1 MNLSFKEKGLW
12 FALIALTLM
21 FVKTFIS
28 LIISDLS
35 NSDMHIF
42 QYVYIVIMLPILAY
56 LIIFILRNPKEAN
69 QKSDERDIIIE
80 NKSYKYS
87 YIVLIVS
94 HFHINLNI
102 FLHKPTSTIF
112 PILFLYFTFSIIIMI
127 SMKLFYYHKGV

>member
-42 QYVYIVIMLPILAY
+42 QYVYIVIMLPILVY

-112 PILFLYFTFSIIIMI
+112 PILFLYFSFSIIIMI

>member
-1 MNLSFKEKGLW
+1 MKLTFRENSLW

-28 LIISDLS
+28 LIIPDFS
-35 NSDMHIF
+35 NSDILFFYNIF
-42 QYVYIVIMLPILAY
+42 FVITLPMLAY
-56 LIIFILRNPKEAN
+56 IIIFSLRNPKEAN
-69 QKSDERDIIIE
+69 QKSDERNVIIE

-102 FLHKPTSTIF
+102 FLHKPTSTIA